1 MRKPFEYVL
10 EKVFVD
16 EKDKY
21 LLCIALCNKQIHRK
35 SKVNNTTN
43 TL

>member
-1 MRKPFEYVL
+1 MKKPFEYVL
-10 EKVFVD
+10 VKVFVD

-21 LLCIALCNKQIHRK
+21 LLCNTQFHRK
-35 SKVNNTTN
+35 SKTNNTTN